1 MSTTE
6 LTAIRMAPPREASST
21 LAARWSGALPDA
33 LLLLVARLGIAS
45 VFFQSGRTKVEGFL
59 SIKPSTYDLF
69 ASEYHLPLISPEWAA
84 RLATGAEHLFPVLLV
99 LGLFSR
105 VSALA
110 LLGMTTV
117 IEIFVYPDAW
127 PTHLSWAGLLLPI
140 LARGG
145 GKWSLDRVLQRRRER
160 RETQPLAASPSQAFP
175 SLAPKGIHHA

>member
-1 MSTTE
+1 MSSTE
-6 LTAIRMAPPREASST
+6 LTAFRMARPREASTT
-21 LAARWSGALPDA
+21 LAARWSGVLPDA
-33 LLLLVARLGIAS
+33 LLLLVARWGIAS

-84 RLATGAEHLFPVLLV
+84 RLATGAEHLFPLLLV
-99 LGLFSR
+99 LGLCSR
-105 VSALA
+105 ASALA

-140 LARGG
+140 IARGG
-145 GKWSLDRVLQRRRER
+145 GKWSLDHLLRRWRER
-160 RETQPLAASPSQAFP
+160 RETQRQGTPQAFS
-175 SLAPKGIHHA
+175 SLAPKGAHHA